1 MECDAEI
8 TRSADR
14 MGKPHLQGILGPIRL
29 LDKDATAIKRAKSAL
44 PAPSMVNDG

>member
-1 MECDAEI
+1 
-8 TRSADR
+8 